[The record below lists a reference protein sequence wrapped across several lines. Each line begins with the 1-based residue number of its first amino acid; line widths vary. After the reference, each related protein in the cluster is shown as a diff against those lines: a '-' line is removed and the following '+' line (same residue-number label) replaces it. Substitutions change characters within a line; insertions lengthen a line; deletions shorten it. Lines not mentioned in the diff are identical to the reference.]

1 MNEMMGLEGLLG
13 CLEGTYFWGCTWLE
27 WSWGVRT
34 LKTVSSKRS
43 SARNSS
49 KKGNALRGE
58 SGGGRMLVV
67 LGNGWHCQWKQSL
80 RSTAVAN
87 SSHTESSN
95 AWLNIRKGA
104 WALSLRLLVLADI
117 RQVELIWTRE
127 TQKAECICRGG
138 KLSFVWCRP

>member
-1 MNEMMGLEGLLG
+1 MMNEMMGLEGLLG
-13 CLEGTYFWGCTWLE
+13 CLEGTYFWGYTWLE
-27 WSWGVRT
+27 WSWGVRA
-34 LKTVSSKRS
+34 LKTVSSKCS

-49 KKGNALRGE
+49 EKGNALRGE

-95 AWLNIRKGA
+95 AWLNIRERA
-104 WALSLRLLVLADI
+104 WALSHKAPGPSWYKASWINMSEGDTESRMHLQR
-117 RQVELIWTRE
+117 RE
-127 TQKAECICRGG
+127 TEFC
-138 KLSFVWCRP
+138 LM